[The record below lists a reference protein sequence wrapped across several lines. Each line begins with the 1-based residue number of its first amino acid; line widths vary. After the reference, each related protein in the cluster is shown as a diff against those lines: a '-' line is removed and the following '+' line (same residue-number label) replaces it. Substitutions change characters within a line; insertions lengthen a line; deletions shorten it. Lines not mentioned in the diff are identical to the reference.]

1 MAVTVTDN
9 SLSTNA
15 RYVVYSGSTVA
26 DDAQTI
32 LLGIKD
38 ALVNLGWTKWDNAGA
53 NAVLGTAA
61 DAKIIMRKET
71 YDNASSGHYK
81 YMILRLSSTGSAHTL
96 KIAYA
101 ADHSN
106 NASYNSWVNIAYNRT
121 SFNDNEGKAITL
133 SFLSGGSIWI
143 FVEDHSIVF
152 KFTGT
157 GFTEA
162 TQGSCLYFGEYEKIF
177 GEACDASTGYIHN
190 GVAIDGNDFVT
201 RTGTFGY
208 YNGIWANGSYGGS
221 ASGYVG
227 YVNPKLAGTGG
238 GFGSQFALTE
248 YPQAAGSTY
257 TILRAGQANWNAPL
271 ASTSATDADGILDY
285 TRAHLGWLG
294 WIGHVAP
301 AHISNLATVID
312 GSQSQS
318 VPQTDMFTSGYWRY
332 TTTPVEEIAQ
342 FLPNPSSPSSIA
354 LYEPVISSGTV
365 NYNHLTSSSAHSYD
379 SYSSSSQRRG
389 FAIHGK
395 LLGFRMSAGQ
405 PPTESGGYQFLDTG
419 TIPLDADGYY
429 SASGTP
435 TSCWAIPIFNG
446 TRASACIWVKK

>member
-71 YDNASSGHYK
+71 YDNASSSHYK

-101 ADHSN
+101 ADHSD
-106 NASYNSWVNIAYNRT
+106 NATYNSWVNIAYNRT
-121 SFNDNEGKAITL
+121 SFNDSEGTALTL
-133 SFLSGGSIWI
+133 SFSSGGTIWI
-143 FVEDHSIVF
+143 FAEDHSIVF

-162 TQGSCLYFGEYEKIF
+162 TQGTCLYFGEYEKIF

-190 GVAIDGNDFVT
+190 GVAIDGNDFMT
-201 RTGTFGY
+201 RTGTFARESGLYGDAWYGSTPY
-208 YNGIWANGSYGGS
+208 YINWRS
-221 ASGYVG
+221 
-227 YVNPKLAGTGG
+227 PKIFGTGAG
-238 GFGSQFALTE
+238 YGSQFALTE
-248 YPQAAGSTY
+248 YPQAADDTY
-257 TILRAGQANWNAPL
+257 NLLRAGQANWNAPL
-271 ASTSATDADGILDY
+271 ASTSATDGDGIIDY
-285 TRAHLGWLG
+285 TRVHMGWLGWLG
-294 WIGHVAP
+294 HLSATQ
-301 AHISNLATVID
+301 ISNIATVFD
-312 GSQSQS
+312 AAATSSN
-318 VPQTDMFTSGYWRY
+318 PQTDMFTSAYWRY
-332 TTTPVEEIAQ
+332 NSTPVHEIAQ

-354 LYEPVISSGTV
+354 LFEPVISSGTV
-365 NYNHLTSSSAHSYD
+365 NPNHDTSSSNHAYG
-379 SYSSSSQRRG
+379 SYSVSSQRRG
-389 FAIHGK
+389 FVIHGK

-435 TSCWAIPIFNG
+435 TSCWAIPIYNG